1 MSLDPL
7 IAAFALHA
15 DIGHLA
21 LLAWGVAATFMAA
34 RLLRAVEAASRRFD
48 GFVGELAR
56 FNARFDDP
64 QPQGEAHEPGTGAS
78 AERPKKDSL
87 DRNRDA
93 FSGPIRPPA
102 G

>member
-21 LLAWGVAATFMAA
+21 LLAWGIAATLMAA
-34 RLLRAVEAASRRFD
+34 RLLRAVEDATRRFD

-56 FNARFDDP
+56 FNARFDDD
-64 QPQGEAHEPGTGAS
+64 PQGEADEPGTRTA
-78 AERPKKDSL
+78 AEKPAKDSP
-87 DRNRDA
+87 
-93 FSGPIRPPA
+93 G
-102 G
+102 